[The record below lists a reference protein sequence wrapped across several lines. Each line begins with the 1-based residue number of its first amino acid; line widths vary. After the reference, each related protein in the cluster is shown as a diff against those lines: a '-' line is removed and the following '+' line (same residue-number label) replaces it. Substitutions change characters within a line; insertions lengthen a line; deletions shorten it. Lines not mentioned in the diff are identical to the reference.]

1 MAHTATITI
10 SPEGNM
16 LLPQEFRDVLGSK
29 TVTAEIDKH
38 NNVILYPLRDVAGV
52 FRDHS
57 KDPNIPFKK
66 IREIAWTEAVAR
78 HKSKK

>member
-1 MAHTATITI
+1 MAHAVTITI

-16 LLPQEFRDVLGSK
+16 SLPQEFRDILGSN
-29 TVTAEIDKH
+29 TVTVEVGKH

-57 KDPNIPFKK
+57 KDPNISFKE
-66 IREIAWTEAVAR
+66 IREIAWTKATER
-78 HKSKK
+78 YRPKK